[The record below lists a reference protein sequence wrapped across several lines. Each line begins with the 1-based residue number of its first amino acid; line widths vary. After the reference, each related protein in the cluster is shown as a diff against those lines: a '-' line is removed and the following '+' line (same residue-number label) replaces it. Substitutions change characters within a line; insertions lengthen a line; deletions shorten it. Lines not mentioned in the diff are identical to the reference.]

1 MAGEPP
7 RFPFA
12 GWGADVLRVYW
23 IAVLI
28 VVAVVVHVSFVL
40 FAPAYRFS
48 LYAKEMAGEH
58 GSNQFFIVDSDQQA
72 RLFPNLPR
80 QSVVGACLYDVSAG
94 DVAFNADLPEG
105 FWVTT
110 IYTLRGKPI
119 YSVNNRQS
127 GADAFTVSLS
137 RAPGFI
143 EMLLQATDKERPE
156 IDSGWT
162 VMSPEPKGL
171 AIVWYPLVDPAM
183 RKSIAQAM
191 ERSRC
196 LSGNSAVGQ

>member
-1 MAGEPP
+1 M
-7 RFPFA
+7 
-12 GWGADVLRVYW
+12 LRLYW
-23 IAVLI
+23 TAVLL
-28 VVAVVVHVSFVL
+28 VVAVAVHVGFVL

-48 LYAKEMAGEH
+48 LYANEMSGGH
-58 GSNQFFIVDSDQQA
+58 GTNQFFIVEPRQQA

-80 QSVVGACLYDVSAG
+80 QSVLGACLYDVSAG

-110 IYTLRGKPI
+110 IYTIRGKPI

-162 VMSPEPKGL
+162 VMSPELRGL
-171 AIVWYPLVDPAM
+171 AIVWYPLVDPAL
-183 RKSIAQAM
+183 RPSISQAM
-191 ERSRC
+191 EKSRC
-196 LSGNSAVGQ
+196 MAGNSAVSQ